1 MLLLILYWTLGILAA
16 LIVILVVPS
25 IRIIGPTSVGLVTKR
40 FSLKKLPDD
49 NPIAFHGEAGY
60 QADLLMPG
68 WRFKLWIMYAVEKY
82 PWVQVRAGEIG
93 VVVAQAGRPLP
104 VGAKSAESLSELN
117 LITDLRAWLKAG
129 GQKGV
134 QRPVLPPGSL
144 MPVHPVGF
152 LVITRERVYGQPVA
166 QEFRRLQ
173 SYGKFT
179 FQSFGLEEDQ
189 LRVTVITPR
198 SSDRGGVIDT
208 CGIVTTLE
216 GQPLPSGSIAG
227 RLGEFDDIKR
237 LESEN
242 SNDQMLIEALIGSKS
257 VQHNNYQD
265 YDAFLKAGGRIG
277 LQHDT
282 LLYGAYLLNPFLVR
296 VEEVPMLVVK
306 QGEVAVI
313 KAYVGLPTQDTS
325 GSAFKFGSIVRPGH
339 RGIWQEPLRT
349 GKYAINPRCYEAEK
363 VPTAILS
370 LNWSEAVSEAHKLDE
385 RLSQIEAKSR
395 EGFVFM
401 IELVVQIH
409 VPDTT
414 APRVISMV
422 GTIANLVNEV
432 LQAAVG
438 NHFRD
443 KLQSMP
449 AITFIETRQQVQE
462 SALEH
467 IRMQLSQYEVETR
480 GVYIQDV
487 VLPEA
492 LVQVLT
498 KREIA
503 NQEKATFQMQQ
514 EAQQIRIDMEKTKGT
529 ADMQAQLA
537 QAQVGVEIASQTAQA
552 RKNQADGEATYI
564 AETGRAKGA
573 EVEAVGLARAK
584 GFEAQV
590 RALGQGPTAV
600 INVATALAERGIK
613 IMPEILAVGGGATI
627 DGVGATLMK
636 YLTEQN
642 TLPANP
648 SVPAS
653 TAAKEISKT

>member
-1 MLLLILYWTLGILAA
+1 
-16 LIVILVVPS
+16 
-25 IRIIGPTSVGLVTKR
+25 
-40 FSLKKLPDD
+40 
-49 NPIAFHGEAGY
+49 
-60 QADLLMPG
+60 
-68 WRFKLWIMYAVEKY
+68 
-82 PWVQVRAGEIG
+82 
-93 VVVAQAGRPLP
+93 
-104 VGAKSAESLSELN
+104 
-117 LITDLRAWLKAG
+117 
-129 GQKGV
+129 
-134 QRPVLPPGSL
+134 

-152 LVITRERVYGQPVA
+152 LVLTRERVYGVPVA
-166 QEFRRLQ
+166 KEFQRLQ
-173 SYGKFT
+173 AHGKFT
-179 FQSFGLEEDQ
+179 YQSFGLTEDQ
-189 LRVTVITPR
+189 LKVTVITPR
-198 SSDRGGVIDT
+198 SAVHEGVIDT

-216 GQPLPSGSIAG
+216 GQPLPAGSIAS

-242 SNDQMLIEALIGSKS
+242 SKDPMLIEALIGSKS
-257 VQHNNYQD
+257 ALHNNYQD
-265 YDAFLKAGGRIG
+265 FDAFLKSGGKMG
-277 LQHDT
+277 LQHDP

-296 VEEVPMLVVK
+296 VEEVPMLVIK

-313 KAYVGLPTQDTS
+313 KAYVGLPTEDTS

-339 RGIWQEPLRT
+339 RGIWEEPLRT
-349 GKYAINPRCYEAEK
+349 GKYAINPRCYEAEH

-395 EGFVFM
+395 EGFIFI

-449 AITFIETRQQVQE
+449 AIKFIETRQQVQE

-467 IRMQLSQYEVETR
+467 IREQLNQYEVETR
-480 GVYIQDV
+480 GVFIQDV

-492 LVQVLT
+492 LVKVLT
-498 KREIA
+498 QREIA

-537 QAQVGVEIASQTAQA
+537 QAQVGVEIATQTAQA
-552 RKNQADGEATYI
+552 RKKQADGEATYI

-590 RALGQGPTAV
+590 QALGQGPTAL
-600 INVATALAERGIK
+600 INVTNALAERGIK
-613 IMPEILAVGGGATI
+613 IVPEILALGGGGTL
-627 DGVGATLMK
+627 DGVGVTLMK
-636 YLTEQN
+636 YLTDQMSS
-642 TLPANP
+642 TGTP
-648 SVPAS
+648 STPGVQ
-653 TAAKEISKT
+653 

>member
-1 MLLLILYWTLGILAA
+1 
-16 LIVILVVPS
+16 
-25 IRIIGPTSVGLVTKR
+25 
-40 FSLKKLPDD
+40 
-49 NPIAFHGEAGY
+49 
-60 QADLLMPG
+60 
-68 WRFKLWIMYAVEKY
+68 
-82 PWVQVRAGEIG
+82 
-93 VVVAQAGRPLP
+93 
-104 VGAKSAESLSELN
+104 
-117 LITDLRAWLKAG
+117 
-129 GQKGV
+129 
-134 QRPVLPPGSL
+134 

-152 LVITRERVYGQPVA
+152 LVITRQRVYGLPVA
-166 QEFRRLQ
+166 QEFQRLQ
-173 SYGKFT
+173 THGKFT
-179 FQSFGLEEDQ
+179 YQSFGLEEDQ
-189 LRVTVITPR
+189 LLVKVLTPR
-198 SSDRGGVIDT
+198 STDGKGIVDT

-216 GQPLPSGSIAG
+216 GQPLPAGSIAC
-227 RLGEFDDIKR
+227 RLSEFEDIKR

-242 SNDQMLIEALIGSKS
+242 ATDPILIEALIGAKS
-257 VQHNNYQD
+257 VEHNNYQD
-265 YDAFLKAGGRIG
+265 FDAFLKAGGKIG
-277 LQHDT
+277 LQHDP
-282 LLYGAYLLNPFLVR
+282 LLYGAYLLNPFLVQ

-325 GSAFKFGSIVRPGH
+325 GAAFKFGSIVRPGH

-349 GKYAINPRCYEAEK
+349 GKYAINPRCYEAEH

-370 LNWSEAVSEAHKLDE
+370 LNWSEAVSAAHKLDE

-395 EGFVFM
+395 EGFVFK

-449 AITFIETRQQVQE
+449 AIKFIETRQQVQE

-467 IRMQLSQYEVETR
+467 IRTQLNQYEVETR
-480 GVYIQDV
+480 GVFIQDV

-498 KREIA
+498 QREIA
-503 NQEKATFQMQQ
+503 NQEKATYKMQQ
-514 EAQQIRIDMEKTKGT
+514 EAQQLRIDMEKTKGT

-537 QAQVGVEIASQTAQA
+537 QAQVGVEIATQTAQA
-552 RKNQADGEATYI
+552 RKKQADGEATYI

-600 INVATALAERGIK
+600 INVTTALAERGMK
-613 IMPEILAVGGGATI
+613 IVPEILAVGGGATLN
-627 DGVGATLMK
+627 GVGASLMK
-636 YLTEQN
+636 YLTDQM
-642 TLPANP
+642 
-648 SVPAS
+648 SSPAS
-653 TAAKEISKT
+653 PSAPPTPAAKEIK